1 MGLPPLERMPKKVF
15 RSPSADAIFK
25 PSQLQFQL
33 FGEENWVSCHLP
45 IRGFLLQNQHSK
57 ILSQKQLHR
66 WKKYWKKV
74 WCHFDGSRKT
84 GLVRGE
90 EERRIYRLLPP
101 PPPPLGPPTH
111 LSLPA
116 KNLRRTEV
124 TSWSSNIHLEKSYFY
139 ISENTQWRKDQP
151 PTIVTSVLTTS
162 SRNGQQYFGSKWF
175 GLLNGCQVVLK
186 LRGAVT
192 DWKIVKI
199 TGGSSSSS
207 SSLIGGF
214 KGKGLKCMIIS
225 PRFRLISA
233 IKF

>member
-1 MGLPPLERMPKKVF
+1 MAIFENWKTFPTFERMFKKVF
-15 RSPSADAIFK
+15 RSFSTDAVTNGFLTIFK

-33 FGEENWVSCHLP
+33 FGEENWGNCHLP
-45 IRGFLLQNQHSK
+45 IRGLLLQNQHSK

-84 GLVRGE
+84 GLVRGGTGE
-90 EERRIYRLLPP
+90 EEGRRSGGSTGCCHLHLLHWDP
-101 PPPPLGPPTH
+101 PPTH

-151 PTIVTSVLTTS
+151 PTSY
-162 SRNGQQYFGSKWF
+162 Q
-175 GLLNGCQVVLK
+175 LK
-186 LRGAVT
+186 
-192 DWKIVKI
+192 
-199 TGGSSSSS
+199 
-207 SSLIGGF
+207 
-214 KGKGLKCMIIS
+214 IS
-225 PRFRLISA
+225 TAQLSHQSWHLHRETVNNILDPNDLGY
-233 IKF
+233 

>member
-1 MGLPPLERMPKKVF
+1 MGLPPLETMSKTVF
-15 RSPSADAIFK
+15 RGFLYWCCYQLNGHFWKLENLPNFWENVQKSFRSFSTDAVTNGFLTIFK

-33 FGEENWVSCHLP
+33 FGEENWGNCHLP

-124 TSWSSNIHLEKSYFY
+124 TSWSPNIHLEKSYFY

-151 PTIVTSVLTTS
+151 PTSY
-162 SRNGQQYFGSKWF
+162 Q
-175 GLLNGCQVVLK
+175 LK
-186 LRGAVT
+186 
-192 DWKIVKI
+192 
-199 TGGSSSSS
+199 
-207 SSLIGGF
+207 
-214 KGKGLKCMIIS
+214 IS
-225 PRFRLISA
+225 TAQLSHQSWHLHRETVNNILDPNDLGY
-233 IKF
+233 